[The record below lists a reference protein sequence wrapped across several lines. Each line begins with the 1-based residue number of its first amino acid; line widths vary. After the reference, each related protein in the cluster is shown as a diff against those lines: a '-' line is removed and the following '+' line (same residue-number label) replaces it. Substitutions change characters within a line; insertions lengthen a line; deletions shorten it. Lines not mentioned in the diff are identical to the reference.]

1 MGARVCTLRCACAGL
16 LRLRAWVFW
25 GEHHQSLSLLSLFS
39 KKMLRI
45 LKLFMWVLIDC
56 VSHEIVII
64 FY

>member
-1 MGARVCTLRCACAGL
+1 MGARVCALRCASAGL

-39 KKMLRI
+39 KKTLRI